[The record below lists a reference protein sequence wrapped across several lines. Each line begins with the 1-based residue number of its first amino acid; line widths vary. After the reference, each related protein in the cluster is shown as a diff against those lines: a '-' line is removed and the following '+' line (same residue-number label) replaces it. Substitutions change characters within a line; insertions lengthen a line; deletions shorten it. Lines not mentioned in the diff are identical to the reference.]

1 MRKVS
6 YISNV
11 FVLLAAMLLLAGS
24 GAFAQDPDSLKKNL
38 PVADTLKAVIAD
50 TLAVAADSLVAASD
64 SLAAAQDSAAIVIL
78 TPKEIKRLQR
88 DSVRAYRDS
97 VIRNTPRILLTYVF
111 DDSTRNQRMFLWNAD
126 TYFNKPV
133 SIDPDTT
140 FNDWFIETPDRK
152 NDVGAASLGVSG
164 SAMQY
169 NNWFLR
175 PQQQI
180 FPFFD
185 VYLPYSYTPE
195 TLPFYNTKTPY
206 TELGYWGTLFANKK
220 MEETNIRFLHTQ
232 NFTPSFN
239 INFLY
244 QRFGAAGMLEHEKT
258 DNRTLA
264 LTGNYLGK
272 RYMAQGGYIFNRIK
286 RDENGGI
293 SDPTM
298 VLDTLLDAKV
308 IPITLKNA
316 NNTLKRNTLFL
327 THSYGIPFKFL
338 QKKGAV
344 MPDSLALA
352 ADSLAAS
359 GNAGKMAAV
368 TGLKPDSLI
377 FGEGTMAYIGHSID
391 ASFYSKKYTDA
402 IGLDDSLGRA
412 LYHNKFYINPTESA
426 DSMRVF
432 KLENRFFI
440 NMQPWA
446 KEALVSNVS
455 AGIGHQY
462 LSLYGFKQDYFLEGN
477 SNTTQNNMYMYFGAG
492 GKLKKYFSWEGLGVY
507 NFAGYYQNDFSV
519 DGKVTFS
526 SYPKTMKRG
535 IHLTGKLHISQQ
547 RPNWFYN
554 NAYTNH
560 YVWENDFAKTTQTR
574 IEAKLDIPDWKMEAF
589 FGYAMLKNN
598 TYFDSLSVVR
608 QNPEA
613 MSILTAYLRKDFKLW
628 KFHMDNKILFQVSS
642 DEDVVPL
649 PEVALDLR
657 YYFQFELVKN
667 VLTAQL
673 GANATFTTEYYAPGY
688 SPALGVF
695 YNQKVEKIGETP
707 YVDLFVNLQWKRASI
722 FVKYVNAALGWPDN
736 DYFST
741 FRYIRSQKAL
751 KFGIHWPFYVK

>member
-24 GAFAQDPDSLKKNL
+24 GAFAQNPDSLKKNL
-38 PVADTLKAVIAD
+38 PLADTLKAVIAD

-64 SLAAAQDSAAIVIL
+64 SLAVAQDSTAIVIL

-338 QKKGAV
+338 QKKGG
-344 MPDSLALA
+344 MLPDSLALA

-359 GNAGKMAAV
+359 GDAGRMVAA
-368 TGLKPDSLI
+368 TGVKPDSLI

-526 SYPKTMKRG
+526 SYPKTMKQG

>member
-24 GAFAQDPDSLKKNL
+24 GAFAQNPDSLKKNL

-338 QKKGAV
+338 QKKGG
-344 MPDSLALA
+344 MLPDSLALA
-352 ADSLAAS
+352 ADSLAA
-359 GNAGKMAAV
+359 GRDAGKMVATA
-368 TGLKPDSLI
+368 GLKPDSLI

-649 PEVALDLR
+649 PELALDLR

>member
-24 GAFAQDPDSLKKNL
+24 GAFAQNPDSLKKNL

-50 TLAVAADSLVAASD
+50 TLAVAADSLVEASD

-185 VYLPYSYTPE
+185 VYLPYSFTPE

-338 QKKGAV
+338 QKKGG
-344 MPDSLALA
+344 MLPDSLALA

-359 GNAGKMAAV
+359 GNAGKIVAA
-368 TGLKPDSLI
+368 TGVKPDSLI

>member
-24 GAFAQDPDSLKKNL
+24 GAFAQNPDSLKKNL

-338 QKKGAV
+338 QKKGG
-344 MPDSLALA
+344 MLPDSLALA

-359 GNAGKMAAV
+359 GDAGKMVAT
-368 TGLKPDSLI
+368 TGVKPDSLI

-741 FRYIRSQKAL
+741 FRYIRYQKAL

>member
-1 MRKVS
+1 
-6 YISNV
+6 
-11 FVLLAAMLLLAGS
+11 
-24 GAFAQDPDSLKKNL
+24 
-38 PVADTLKAVIAD
+38 
-50 TLAVAADSLVAASD
+50 
-64 SLAAAQDSAAIVIL
+64 
-78 TPKEIKRLQR
+78 
-88 DSVRAYRDS
+88 
-97 VIRNTPRILLTYVF
+97 
-111 DDSTRNQRMFLWNAD
+111 
-126 TYFNKPV
+126 
-133 SIDPDTT
+133 
-140 FNDWFIETPDRK
+140 
-152 NDVGAASLGVSG
+152 
-164 SAMQY
+164 
-169 NNWFLR
+169 
-175 PQQQI
+175 
-180 FPFFD
+180 
-185 VYLPYSYTPE
+185 
-195 TLPFYNTKTPY
+195 
-206 TELGYWGTLFANKK
+206 
-220 MEETNIRFLHTQ
+220 
-232 NFTPSFN
+232 
-239 INFLY
+239 
-244 QRFGAAGMLEHEKT
+244 
-258 DNRTLA
+258 
-264 LTGNYLGK
+264 
-272 RYMAQGGYIFNRIK
+272 
-286 RDENGGI
+286 
-293 SDPTM
+293 
-298 VLDTLLDAKV
+298 
-308 IPITLKNA
+308 
-316 NNTLKRNTLFL
+316 
-327 THSYGIPFKFL
+327 
-338 QKKGAV
+338 
-344 MPDSLALA
+344 
-352 ADSLAAS
+352 
-359 GNAGKMAAV
+359 
-368 TGLKPDSLI
+368 
-377 FGEGTMAYIGHSID
+377 
-391 ASFYSKKYTDA
+391 
-402 IGLDDSLGRA
+402 
-412 LYHNKFYINPTESA
+412 
-426 DSMRVF
+426 MRVF

>member
-11 FVLLAAMLLLAGS
+11 FVLLAAILLLAGS
-24 GAFAQDPDSLKKNL
+24 GAFAQNPDSLKKNL

-344 MPDSLALA
+344 MTDSLVLA
-352 ADSLAAS
+352 ADSIAAT
-359 GNAGKMAAV
+359 GAAGKMAAV

>member
-24 GAFAQDPDSLKKNL
+24 GAFAQNPDSLKKNL

>member
-24 GAFAQDPDSLKKNL
+24 GAFAQNPDSLKKNL
-38 PVADTLKAVIAD
+38 PLADTLKAVIAD
-50 TLAVAADSLVAASD
+50 TLAVAADSLVEASD

-185 VYLPYSYTPE
+185 VYLPYSFTPE

-298 VLDTLLDAKV
+298 ALDTLLDAKV

-338 QKKGAV
+338 QKKGG
-344 MPDSLALA
+344 MLPDSLALA

-359 GNAGKMAAV
+359 GNAGKIVAA
-368 TGLKPDSLI
+368 TGVKPDSLI

-574 IEAKLDIPDWKMEAF
+574 IEARLDIPDWKMEAF

-695 YNQKVEKIGETP
+695 YNQKIEKIGETP

>member
-24 GAFAQDPDSLKKNL
+24 GVFAQNPDSLKKNL

-338 QKKGAV
+338 QKKGG
-344 MPDSLALA
+344 MLPDSLALA

-359 GNAGKMAAV
+359 GDAGRMVAA
-368 TGLKPDSLI
+368 TGVKPDSLI

-695 YNQKVEKIGETP
+695 YNQKIEKIGETP

>member
-11 FVLLAAMLLLAGS
+11 FVLLAAILLLAGS
-24 GAFAQDPDSLKKNL
+24 GAFAQNPDSLKKNL

-50 TLAVAADSLVAASD
+50 TLAVAADSLVEASD
-64 SLAAAQDSAAIVIL
+64 SLAVAQDSTAIVIL

-338 QKKGAV
+338 QKKGG
-344 MPDSLALA
+344 MLPDSLALA

-359 GNAGKMAAV
+359 GNAGKMVAA
-368 TGLKPDSLI
+368 TGVKPDSLI

>member
-24 GAFAQDPDSLKKNL
+24 GVFAQNPDSLKKNL

-180 FPFFD
+180 FPVFE
-185 VYLPYSYTPE
+185 VYLPYSDTPE

-338 QKKGAV
+338 QKKEAV
-344 MPDSLALA
+344 MTDSLALA

-359 GNAGKMAAV
+359 GDSGRMVAA
-368 TGLKPDSLI
+368 TGVKPDSLI

-446 KEALVSNVS
+446 KEALVSSVS

-547 RPNWFYN
+547 RPNWLYN

-598 TYFDSLSVVR
+598 TYFDSLSVAR

-649 PEVALDLR
+649 PELALDLR

>member
-24 GAFAQDPDSLKKNL
+24 GAFAQNPDSLKKNL
-38 PVADTLKAVIAD
+38 PVADTLKAVITD

-338 QKKGAV
+338 QKKGG
-344 MPDSLALA
+344 MLPDSLALA

-359 GNAGKMAAV
+359 GNAGKMVAA
-368 TGLKPDSLI
+368 TGVKPDSLI

-613 MSILTAYLRKDFKLW
+613 MSILTAYLRKDLKLW

-695 YNQKVEKIGETP
+695 YNQKIEKIGETP

>member
-24 GAFAQDPDSLKKNL
+24 GAFAQNPDSLKKNL

-338 QKKGAV
+338 QKKGG
-344 MPDSLALA
+344 MLPDSLALA

-359 GNAGKMAAV
+359 GNAGKIVAA
-368 TGLKPDSLI
+368 TGVKPDSLI

-695 YNQKVEKIGETP
+695 YNQKIEKIGETP

>member
-24 GAFAQDPDSLKKNL
+24 GVFAQNPDSLKKNL

-50 TLAVAADSLVAASD
+50 TLAVAADSLVEASD

-185 VYLPYSYTPE
+185 VYLPYSFTPE

-298 VLDTLLDAKV
+298 ALDTLLDAKV

-338 QKKGAV
+338 QKKGG
-344 MPDSLALA
+344 MLPDSLALA

-359 GNAGKMAAV
+359 GNAGKIVAA
-368 TGLKPDSLI
+368 TGVKPDSLI

-574 IEAKLDIPDWKMEAF
+574 IEARLDIPDWKMEAF

>member
-24 GAFAQDPDSLKKNL
+24 GVFAQNPDSLKKNL
-38 PVADTLKAVIAD
+38 PLADTLKAVIAD

-359 GNAGKMAAV
+359 GNAGKMVAA
-368 TGLKPDSLI
+368 TGVKPDSLI